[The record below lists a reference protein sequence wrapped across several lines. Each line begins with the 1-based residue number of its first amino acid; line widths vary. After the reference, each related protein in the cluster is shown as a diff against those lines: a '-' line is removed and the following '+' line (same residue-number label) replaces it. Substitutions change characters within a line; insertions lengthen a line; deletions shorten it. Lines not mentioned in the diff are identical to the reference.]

1 MLAPGPRKRSRF
13 VLPTPLSPRAHAL
26 TTLSSMAAST
36 RASQRSQEDTG
47 PESMPVRRIIMTVQS
62 RSDRRVDGNIPTRV
76 NPEDL

>member
-1 MLAPGPRKRSRF
+1 
-13 VLPTPLSPRAHAL
+13 
-26 TTLSSMAAST
+26 MAAST